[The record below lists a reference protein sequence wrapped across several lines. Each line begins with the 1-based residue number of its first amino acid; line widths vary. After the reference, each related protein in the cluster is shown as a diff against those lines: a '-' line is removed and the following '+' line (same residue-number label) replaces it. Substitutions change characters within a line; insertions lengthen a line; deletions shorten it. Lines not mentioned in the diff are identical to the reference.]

1 MSLELD
7 KSAWKRVELGEVAA
21 SSKEKVDP
29 YDGSVDRFVAG
40 EHMDTDDLKIH
51 RWGDPGEVDLGPAF
65 HRRFRPGQVL
75 YGSRRTYLRKVAVA
89 DFDGVCANTTFVV
102 DTKDPRVLLQEFLP
116 FVMTSDAFHAFAIA
130 ESKGSVN
137 PYVNWSD
144 IARYEFDLPTL
155 EEQKRIAD
163 LLWTLER
170 HRQKLV
176 ALAATLKLSASVLI
190 SDLRDSHPAVKYVR
204 EVATVRNGQNYP
216 KHMQDGRPGDV
227 PFFKVADLDRP
238 GNDRYLTNPGGW
250 VTSEDVAALSAD
262 ILPPGTVV
270 TARVGAAIRL
280 ERRRALAS
288 PALVDENHLVIRPH
302 SIDADY
308 LLAVLAETE
317 LARSSNGG
325 VVPSL
330 NQKIVGSV
338 GFPDLSPE
346 SERRVGRT
354 YRSLGDVRGSVL
366 AEVAS
371 LVDFRSAVLSAV
383 FGD

>member
-1 MSLELD
+1 MD
-7 KSAWKRVELGEVAA
+7 KSAWKRVKLGEVAA
-21 SSKEKVDP
+21 ASKEKIDP
-29 YDGSVDRFVAG
+29 HDGTVDRFVAG

-51 RWGDPGEVDLGPAF
+51 RWGGPDEVDLGPAF

-89 DFDGVCANTTFVV
+89 DFEGVCANTTFVV
-102 DTKDPRVLLQEFLP
+102 ETNDAQVLLQEFLP
-116 FVMTSDAFHAFAIA
+116 FVMTSEPFHSFAIA

-144 IARYEFDLPTL
+144 IARYEFHLPPL
-155 EEQKRIAD
+155 DEQKRIAD
-163 LLWTLER
+163 LLWSVEQ
-170 HRQKLV
+170 HRVKLV
-176 ALAATLKLSASVLI
+176 DLVNALKLSATVLI
-190 SDLRDSHPAVKYVR
+190 ADLRDTSPSVKFVR
-204 EVATVRNGQNYP
+204 DVATIRNGQNYP
-216 KHMQDGRPGDV
+216 KTMQDGRKGDV

-238 GNDRYLTNPGGW
+238 GNERFLTIPAGW
-250 VTSEDVAALSAD
+250 VTASDVAALSAEV
-262 ILPPGTVV
+262 LPAGTIV

-280 ERRRALAS
+280 ERRRALAT

-302 SIDADY
+302 SVDADY

-338 GFPDLSPE
+338 AFPELTRSAE
-346 SERRVGRT
+346 QHIGGAYRT
-354 YRSLGDVRGSVL
+354 LGDTRESVL
-366 AEVAS
+366 DEIAALDTS
-371 LVDFRSAVLSAV
+371 KSAILSAV
-383 FGD
+383 FGGK

>member
-1 MSLELD
+1 MRLNLD
-7 KSAWKRVELGEVAA
+7 KSHWKRVAFGDVVRNVNETVRDLEAA
-21 SSKEKVDP
+21 
-29 YDGSVDRFVAG
+29 GIDRVIAM
-40 EHMDTDDLKIH
+40 EHMDPGELKIS
-51 RWGDPGEVDLGPAF
+51 RWGSTEDGTTFTRRVNPGCTLFGK
-65 HRRFRPGQVL
+65 RRAYQ
-75 YGSRRTYLRKVAVA
+75 RKVAYAEFDAICSGDIYTFEA
-89 DFDGVCANTTFVV
+89 DETQLRGE
-102 DTKDPRVLLQEFLP
+102 LLP
-116 FVMTSDAFHAFAIA
+116 FLVQSDGFLEYALGTSAGSLSPRTNWRDLANFAFNLPPR
-130 ESKGSVN
+130 EEQ
-137 PYVNWSD
+137 D
-144 IARYEFDLPTL
+144 RIAR
-155 EEQKRIAD
+155 

-170 HRQKLV
+170 HRHKLV

-288 PALVDENHLVIRPH
+288 PALVDENHLAIRPR